1 MFQHK
6 NVCLWTPSLCPAC
19 FYSQIIAIPNLLHI
33 KTIHSFKIT
42 EVIAKLWHVFSFKT
56 IPDFVIKQP
65 NVLCN
70 HFVLCCVKIA
80 NNVVKLPSMHSE
92 LHLRFYFL

>member
-1 MFQHK
+1 MPCMFLQSDNCNTK
-6 NVCLWTPSLCPAC
+6 L
-19 FYSQIIAIPNLLHI
+19 NLLHI

-42 EVIAKLWHVFSFKT
+42 EVIAKLWHVISFKT

-80 NNVVKLPSMHSE
+80 NKLCCKTT
-92 LHLRFYFL
+92 FNA

>member
-1 MFQHK
+1 M
-6 NVCLWTPSLCPAC
+6 L
-19 FYSQIIAIPNLLHI
+19 
-33 KTIHSFKIT
+33 
-42 EVIAKLWHVFSFKT
+42 HVFQSFKT

-80 NNVVKLPSMHSE
+80 NNVVKLPSMHN
-92 LHLRFYFL
+92 LRVTLKVVFL